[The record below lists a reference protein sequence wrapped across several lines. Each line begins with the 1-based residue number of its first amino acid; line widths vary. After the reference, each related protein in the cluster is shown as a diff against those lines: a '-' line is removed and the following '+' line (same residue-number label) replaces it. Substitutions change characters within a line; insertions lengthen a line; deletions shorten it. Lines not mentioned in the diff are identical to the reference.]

1 MITFLGAIVVG
12 VALGLLGSGG
22 SILTV
27 PILVHGLGRPLE
39 IAVTESLWIVALI
52 AGTGAVGAI
61 RSGSFSLSTALVA
74 APTGILGA
82 VLGAGIGGWLSPE
95 LRESILLLVVVGAA
109 VAMLRGKRQQETD
122 SLTIR
127 PMHLGIA
134 AAAVGILTGIVGV
147 GGGFLIVPALVIF
160 GGLAFDKAAG
170 TSLALIA
177 VQSTAGALASWSQLS
192 SAGMA
197 IDIRLIATFAV
208 LGLGGII
215 VGSHLRARLDELLV
229 RRIFAGALFS
239 LIGAVLLDPPWN

>member
-1 MITFLGAIVVG
+1 MITILGAIVVG

-61 RSGSFSLSTALVA
+61 RSGSFSLSTALIA

-82 VLGAGIGGWLSPE
+82 VLGAGIGARLSPE
-95 LRESILLLVVVGAA
+95 LRESILMVVVIGAA
-109 VAMLRGKRQQETD
+109 VAMLRGKQEQG
-122 SLTIR
+122 SEPFTIR
-127 PMHLGIA
+127 PVHLGFA
-134 AAAVGILTGIVGV
+134 AASVGILTGIVGV
-147 GGGFLIVPALVIF
+147 GGGFLIVPALAIF
-160 GGLAFDKAAG
+160 GGLRFDIAAG

-177 VQSTAGALASWSQLS
+177 VQSTAGAVASWTQLR

-197 IDIRLIATFAV
+197 IDISLIATFAA

-215 VGSHLRARLDELLV
+215 VGSHLRTRLDELLV
-229 RRIFAGALFS
+229 RRIFAGALFG

>member
-61 RSGSFSLSTALVA
+61 RSGSFSLSTALIA

-82 VLGAGIGGWLSPE
+82 VLGAGIGARLSPE
-95 LRESILLLVVVGAA
+95 LRESILMVVVIGAA
-109 VAMLRGKRQQETD
+109 VAMLKGKQEQGTQPF
-122 SLTIR
+122 TIR
-127 PMHLGIA
+127 PVHLGFA

-160 GGLAFDKAAG
+160 GGLRFEIAAG

-177 VQSTAGALASWSQLS
+177 VQSTAGAVASWTQLR

-197 IDIRLIATFAV
+197 IDISLIATFAV

-215 VGSHLRARLDELLV
+215 VGSHLRTRLDELLV
-229 RRIFAGALFS
+229 RRIFAGALFGLS
-239 LIGAVLLDPPWN
+239 GAVLLDPPWN

>member
-1 MITFLGAIVVG
+1 MITILGAIVVG

-39 IAVTESLWIVALI
+39 IAVTESLWIVALV

-82 VLGAGIGGWLSPE
+82 VLGAGVGARLSPE
-95 LRESILLLVVVGAA
+95 LRESILMVVVIGAA
-109 VAMLRGKRQQETD
+109 VAMLKGKQEQGTQPF
-122 SLTIR
+122 TIR
-127 PMHLGIA
+127 PVHLGFA

-177 VQSTAGALASWSQLS
+177 VQSTAGAVASWTQLR

-197 IDIRLIATFAV
+197 IDISLIATFAA

-215 VGSHLRARLDELLV
+215 VGSHLRTRLDELLV
-229 RRIFAGALFS
+229 RRIFAVALFG

>member
-1 MITFLGAIVVG
+1 MITILGAIVVG

-61 RSGSFSLSTALVA
+61 RSGSFSLSTALIA

-82 VLGAGIGGWLSPE
+82 VLGAGIGARLSPE
-95 LRESILLLVVVGAA
+95 LRESILMVVVIGAA
-109 VAMLRGKRQQETD
+109 VAMLRGKQEQG
-122 SLTIR
+122 SEPFTIR
-127 PMHLGIA
+127 PVHLGFA
-134 AAAVGILTGIVGV
+134 AASVGILTGIVGV

-160 GGLAFDKAAG
+160 GGLRFDIAAG

-177 VQSTAGALASWSQLS
+177 VQSTAGAVASGTQLS
-192 SAGMA
+192 SAGMT
-197 IDIRLIATFAV
+197 IDISLIATFAA

-215 VGSHLRARLDELLV
+215 VGSHLRTRLDELLV
-229 RRIFAGALFS
+229 RRIFAGALFG

>member
-1 MITFLGAIVVG
+1 MITILGAIVVG

-61 RSGSFSLSTALVA
+61 RSGSFSLSTALIA

-82 VLGAGIGGWLSPE
+82 VLGAGFGAWLSPE
-95 LRESILLLVVVGAA
+95 LRESILMVVVIGAA
-109 VAMLRGKRQQETD
+109 VAMLRGKQEQG
-122 SLTIR
+122 SEPFPIR
-127 PMHLGIA
+127 PVHLGFA
-134 AAAVGILTGIVGV
+134 AASVGILTGIVGV

-177 VQSTAGALASWSQLS
+177 VQSTAGAVASWTQLR

-197 IDIRLIATFAV
+197 IDISLIATFAA

-215 VGSHLRARLDELLV
+215 VGSHLRTRLDELLV
-229 RRIFAGALFS
+229 RRIFAGALFG

>member
-39 IAVTESLWIVALI
+39 IAVTESLWIVAFI
-52 AGTGAVGAI
+52 AGTGAVGAV

-82 VLGAGIGGWLSPE
+82 VMGAGIGGWLSPA
-95 LRESILLLVVVGAA
+95 LRESILLLVVIGAA
-109 VAMLRGKRQQETD
+109 VAMLRGKQDQGAEPF
-122 SLTIR
+122 TIR
-127 PMHLGIA
+127 PVPLAMA
-134 AAAVGILTGIVGV
+134 SAAVGILTGIVGV

-160 GGLAFDKAAG
+160 GGLRFDIAAG

-177 VQSTAGALASWSQLS
+177 VQSTAGAVTSWSQLS

-197 IDIRLIATFAV
+197 IDIRLIATFAA

-215 VGSHLRARLDELLV
+215 VGSHFRARLDELLV
-229 RRIFAGALFS
+229 RRIFAGALFG
-239 LIGAVLLDPPWN
+239 LIGTVLLDPPWN

>member
-1 MITFLGAIVVG
+1 MITILGAIVVG

-61 RSGSFSLSTALVA
+61 RSGSFSLSTALIA

-82 VLGAGIGGWLSPE
+82 VLGAGFGAWLSPE
-95 LRESILLLVVVGAA
+95 LRESILMVVVIGAA
-109 VAMLRGKRQQETD
+109 VAMLRGKQEQG
-122 SLTIR
+122 SEPFPIR
-127 PMHLGIA
+127 PVHLGFA

-147 GGGFLIVPALVIF
+147 GGGFLIVPALAIF
-160 GGLAFDKAAG
+160 GGLRFDIAAG

-177 VQSTAGALASWSQLS
+177 VQSTAGAVASWTQLR

-197 IDIRLIATFAV
+197 IDISLIATFAA

-215 VGSHLRARLDELLV
+215 VGSHLRTRLDELLV
-229 RRIFAGALFS
+229 RRIFAGALFG